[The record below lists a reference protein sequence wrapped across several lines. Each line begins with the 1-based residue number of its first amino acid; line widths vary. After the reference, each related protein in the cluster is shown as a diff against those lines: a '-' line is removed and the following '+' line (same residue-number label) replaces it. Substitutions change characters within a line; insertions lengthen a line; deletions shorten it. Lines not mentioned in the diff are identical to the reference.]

1 MYLTFND
8 GVPVVAERVVLVVV
22 EGDGVSLLG
31 EVIVELGGAD
41 EGLLE
46 DDLVLDAV
54 CKDGA
59 NGIVSENRKLVKE
72 IQW

>member
-1 MYLTFND
+1 M
-8 GVPVVAERVVLVVV
+8 VV
-22 EGDGVSLLG
+22 ESDGVSLLG